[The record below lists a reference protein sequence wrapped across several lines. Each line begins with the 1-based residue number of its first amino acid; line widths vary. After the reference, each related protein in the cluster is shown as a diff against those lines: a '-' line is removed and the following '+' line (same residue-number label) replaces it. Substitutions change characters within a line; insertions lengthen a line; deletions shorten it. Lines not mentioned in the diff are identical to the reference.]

1 MYIQAQL
8 SQEKMVVHSV
18 TKVKM
23 KRVLTGITTTGE
35 PHLGNYAGAIK
46 PSIQISN
53 DSSVESY
60 FFLADYHS
68 IIKNLEPDLVRKAT
82 HQIAASWIALG
93 LSDRSIFYRQSDI
106 PEIFELSWILTC
118 STAKGLMNRAHA
130 YKSATEVNTQE
141 KSLDTDKGITMGLFS
156 YPILMAADI
165 LLFKANEVPVGRD
178 QIQHVEM
185 ARDIAMRFNHFYG
198 DLLVIPK
205 AITSKTSETLLGLD
219 GRKMSK
225 SYHNTIPL
233 FCEENHLKKL
243 INKIK
248 TSSLEPGVPKDYDGC
263 TLYQIYCNF
272 ASDEEIK
279 DIKNRYLDGI
289 SWGDMKAILFE
300 KVNNFLKPSRVEYK
314 RLLSEPDFIE
324 KKLQEG
330 AVRARNLSDPYIKQ
344 LRQAIGISKI

>member
-1 MYIQAQL
+1 
-8 SQEKMVVHSV
+8 
-18 TKVKM
+18 M

-53 DSSVESY
+53 DQSIESY

-82 HQIAASWIALG
+82 HQIAASWMALG
-93 LSDRSIFYRQSDI
+93 LNDRSIFYRQSDI

-130 YKSATEVNTQE
+130 YKAATEVNAQE
-141 KSLDTDKGITMGLFS
+141 KNMDTDKGVTMGLFS
-156 YPILMAADI
+156 YPILMASDI

-185 ARDIAMRFNHFYG
+185 ARDIARRFNHFYG
-198 DLLVIPK
+198 DLLVVPK
-205 AITSKTSETLLGLD
+205 AVTTKSSETLLGLD

-233 FCEENHLKKL
+233 FCEEIELKKL

-248 TSSLEPGVPKDYDGC
+248 TNSLEPGISKDHKSC
-263 TLYQIYCNF
+263 TLYQIYCSF
-272 ASDEEIK
+272 SSDAEIK
-279 DIKNRYLDGI
+279 GIEKRYLDGI
-289 SWGDMKAILFE
+289 SWGDMKVTLFE
-300 KVNNFLKPSRVEYK
+300 KVNDFLKPSRDEYK
-314 RLLSEPDFIE
+314 RLLNEPDFIE
-324 KKLQEG
+324 KKLEEG
-330 AVRARNLSDPYIKQ
+330 AARARDLSVPYIKQ
-344 LRQAIGISKI
+344 LRQAVGINKVGYN